1 MKDFYEDW
9 PVSFVASLEELRELD
24 AASISDPLYA
34 ERKGKIRTAILFWLT
49 PQLPTVTR
57 SEFDGIAVRLCEMLK
72 VAPEIYHASA
82 LNYVA
87 CVVGADDVQADKYL
101 DHLMRP
107 AVWAYRIRE
116 IPRRAGRRGG
126 SHGNRHKDEA
136 LAIARQ
142 FRSKHP
148 DVVRSRLIQVVTGE
162 LSVKYT
168 DLPHTSTIRRWLK
181 TIYGKNN

>member
-1 MKDFYEDW
+1 MKDFYDGW
-9 PVSFVASLEELRELD
+9 PVNFVASLEELRELD

-34 ERKGKIRTAILFWLT
+34 ERKGKIRTAIQSWLI
-49 PQLPTVTR
+49 PQLSNVTR

-72 VAPEIYHASA
+72 IAPEIYHTSA
-82 LNYVA
+82 LNYVICIA
-87 CVVGADDVQADKYL
+87 SSDNTQADKYL
-101 DHLMRP
+101 DQLMRP

-136 LAIARQ
+136 LAIAVRFRQ
-142 FRSKHP
+142 RNP

-168 DLPHTSTIRRWLK
+168 DLPHNSTIRRWLK
-181 TIYGKNN
+181 TIYENN